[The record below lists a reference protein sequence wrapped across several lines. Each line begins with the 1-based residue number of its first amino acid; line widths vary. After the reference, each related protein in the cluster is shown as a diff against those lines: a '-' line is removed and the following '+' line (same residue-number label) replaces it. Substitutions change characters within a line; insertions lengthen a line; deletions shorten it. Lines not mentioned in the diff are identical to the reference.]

1 MILFKVS
8 LLTLLT
14 FILAVLLGACGMTP
28 PSRPPSTQSLTPTS
42 DPLQHLCLKGTQRAI
57 DLEIA
62 QYKGWLENGD
72 PSQRDVYRQAL
83 DFLQGERERYRNMQ
97 PNTFR
102 LDDTWRFIPGVEIG
116 VYGGTLS
123 SLPEPLVLENASIEE
138 PLPAPALIFTPD
150 MTRSGPFY
158 RVVAVPDGVELTP
171 GKRYR
176 LKIQPV
182 MPATYPFYSAYVCVL
197 EVKEIPSP

>member
-1 MILFKVS
+1 MIFFKAS

-14 FILAVLLGACGMTP
+14 LTLTVLLGACRMTP
-28 PSRPPSTQSLTPTS
+28 SSLHPSTQSPTPTS
-42 DPLQHLCLKGTQRAI
+42 DPFQYLCLKGVQRAI

-62 QYKGWLENGD
+62 KYKGWLENGD
-72 PSQRDVYRQAL
+72 PAQRDMYSQAL
-83 DFLQGERERYRNMQ
+83 NFLQEERERYRDMQ
-97 PNTFR
+97 PNAFR
-102 LDDTWRFIPGVEIG
+102 LDDAWRFIPGVKVG
-116 VYGGTLS
+116 VYGHAPS
-123 SLPEPLVLENASIEE
+123 SPPEPLVLDDASIEE

-158 RVVAVPDGVELTP
+158 RIVAIPEGVELTP
-171 GKRYR
+171 GKHYR

-197 EVKEIPSP
+197 EAEEISSL